1 VIKYIEAK
9 RKKGCSEQ
17 HIHEKLEKLELKV
30 CLSFAW
36 RVDRHSQKL
45 QFMHIESLHPAWRDA
60 RASFQLRRSDHI
72 PCPGPSFVSMKKRSS
87 ANWSGSRLQWHRRAQ
102 SLLRHD
108 RPRHSIIHLL
118 QHQLVLHQ
126 CHLLHQYYRLLIRHH
141 LSTQANKIIVHP
153 ATVRHCPYSLSIV
166 RTRSLTSKCLSRRQA
181 IHRISM
187 GFSIHGLF

>member
-36 RVDRHSQKL
+36 RVDRHWQKL

-72 PCPGPSFVSMKKRSS
+72 PLPRSIIREHEKEKQRQLEWESSSVAPSSPVPSS
-87 ANWSGSRLQWHRRAQ
+87 PWSSSTFNYTSSPTSTRPSSVPSIASVLPTSNSPSPLNTSKQDHRPSCRDTTL
-102 SLLRHD
+102 SLL
-108 RPRHSIIHLL
+108 S
-118 QHQLVLHQ
+118 
-126 CHLLHQYYRLLIRHH
+126 QYSEDSEPDI
-141 LSTQANKIIVHP
+141 QMF
-153 ATVRHCPYSLSIV
+153 
-166 RTRSLTSKCLSRRQA
+166 
-181 IHRISM
+181 ISPS
-187 GFSIHGLF
+187 GNPQN